1 MITVGIRQLRD
12 HLSHYLRRV
21 QAGER
26 LMIAEKGKVIAVISP
41 HAGRASYLGVEAVL
55 WEGIADW
62 SGGKPRGSRQPA
74 RMKGLSMTQT
84 IIDPQ

>member
-21 QAGER
+21 QAGEL

-41 HAGRASYLGVEAVL
+41 PAGRA
-55 WEGIADW
+55 
-62 SGGKPRGSRQPA
+62 
-74 RMKGLSMTQT
+74 
-84 IIDPQ
+84 